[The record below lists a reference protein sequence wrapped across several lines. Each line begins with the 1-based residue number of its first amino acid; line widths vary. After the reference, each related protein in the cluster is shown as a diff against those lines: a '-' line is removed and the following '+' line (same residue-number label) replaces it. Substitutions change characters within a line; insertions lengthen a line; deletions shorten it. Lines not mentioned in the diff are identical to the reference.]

1 MLQPLGIQPPA
12 DLAEL
17 AEPVLA
23 TACGRI
29 RWALSHMAIAV
40 AGSGVLLV
48 VAGAAVRPTTSD
60 EAKEILHALT
70 KPRGESF
77 IRVVSFGKFL

>member
-1 MLQPLGIQPPA
+1 MPF
-12 DLAEL
+12 
-17 AEPVLA
+17 
-23 TACGRI
+23 
-29 RWALSHMAIAV
+29 
-40 AGSGVLLV
+40 V
-48 VAGAAVRPTTSD
+48 VAGAAIRLIRSD